1 MNEQPS
7 MKLMLKGYQ
16 GAFPDKSFCKLR
28 RRRKCENGQSAV
40 TLPCLPVSFQHITC
54 AQVGNKYGLTSA
66 LIGQKSE
73 SEPSSNLCGD
83 VSIFIPDSG
92 IILPV
97 YYRRYKLAS
106 SGNRIRF
113 PLFTITLR
121 EIFANL
127 ACWVNTP
134 NPLWTTPTVSAAHSF
149 WILLLSDFY
158 AICIEVQ
165 FPINE
170 KWKCRTS
177 CPWLFL

>member
-1 MNEQPS
+1 

-83 VSIFIPDSG
+83 VSIFIPDLG

-106 SGNRIRF
+106 SVNLYRFTYLRRF
-113 PLFTITLR
+113 PQMRNLR
-121 EIFANL
+121 K
-127 ACWVNTP
+127 
-134 NPLWTTPTVSAAHSF
+134 
-149 WILLLSDFY
+149 LLVGE
-158 AICIEVQ
+158 A
-165 FPINE
+165 FPIPFDRHLR
-170 KWKCRTS
+170 CRLRPHCIDGQSLGAVRYCVLGYRHGRIQRAGTGA
-177 CPWLFL
+177 PYPQPEP

>member
-1 MNEQPS
+1 

-83 VSIFIPDSG
+83 VSIFIPDLG
-92 IILPV
+92 ITLPV

-106 SGNRIRF
+106 SVNLYRF
-113 PLFTITLR
+113 THFLDFPFGA
-121 EIFANL
+121 IFANL
-127 ACWVNTP
+127 LVGEASPIPFEHHLPMMATRFSIVSQR
-134 NPLWTTPTVSAAHSF
+134 TV
-149 WILLLSDFY
+149 
-158 AICIEVQ
+158 E
-165 FPINE
+165 
-170 KWKCRTS
+170 
-177 CPWLFL
+177 